1 MNHAVKN
8 GKFAAD
14 NQRPIDHCQSFRD
27 HQTNVT
33 HPDSLPL
40 SRRNRFLVSILL
52 IGMLLTIVLP
62 PLAFQARGARGL
74 SPSVGTLLSVIS
86 PIAQM
91 FYMDRGYAFFAPD
104 PGPSHLIQA
113 SSDAG
118 ETVQVFPDL
127 DEQWP
132 RLKYHRHFMLAE
144 FLNDSYQPALP
155 LEVSQ
160 LIGPELSPEEL
171 QTLRLGRKRY
181 ERILDSMV
189 RHLESTGKSDVAIVR
204 LEHQLPDFVLFA
216 QENLSLTEERSYVEL
231 PDVPI
236 TLEGLLGTAEALPQP
251 DAENATPI
259 DPSNSE
265 PVPVPDGERKTD
277 ADSPI
282 DETDQPDDTQE
293 DAS

>member
-1 MNHAVKN
+1 M
-8 GKFAAD
+8 
-14 NQRPIDHCQSFRD
+14 
-27 HQTNVT
+27 T

-40 SRRNRFLVSILL
+40 SRRNRFLISILL

-74 SPSVGTLLSVIS
+74 SPSVGTLLSMIS
-86 PIAQM
+86 PVAQM

-104 PGPSHLIQA
+104 PGPSHLIRA
-113 SSDAG
+113 TSDAG
-118 ETVQVFPDL
+118 NTVQVFPDL
-127 DEQWP
+127 DDQWP

-171 QTLRLGRKRY
+171 QTLRLGRQRY

-204 LEHQLPDFVLFA
+204 LEHQLPDFVLFT
-216 QENLSLTEERSYVEL
+216 QENLSLTDERAYVEL

-265 PVPVPDGERKTD
+265 PVPVPDGDNKTD
-277 ADSPI
+277 TDTSI
-282 DETDQPDDTQE
+282 DKADQPDGTQE